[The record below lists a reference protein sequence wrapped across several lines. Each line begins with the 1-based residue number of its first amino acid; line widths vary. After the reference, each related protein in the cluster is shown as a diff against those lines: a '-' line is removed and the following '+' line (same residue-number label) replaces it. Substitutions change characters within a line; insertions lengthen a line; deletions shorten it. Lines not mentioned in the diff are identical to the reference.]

1 MRLAFDNRI
10 RGILAGPNCRTRS
23 VLRNYRMTPE
33 CHGPRP
39 LREWGGEEFGR
50 RDLRKDEKTKVWQ
63 DDVMLFRTLLL
74 YVLAVHVEKT
84 KDEEEKEEG
93 IKRDAKTEEQKT
105 GGEGW
110 KKIIL
115 ALEQPSA
122 PEYLPKTV
130 SFWWTD
136 QWRKMKEMYDLQ
148 EIKFNQ
154 GDWKGEEGGKGCI
167 KPTTIGGNVEIKV
180 PEERNPEAKG
190 RSQDRVQDSKSLSR
204 WVPGLMKEL
213 AKEVVKKCQERP
225 VQLRP
230 MSWEQHVK
238 HGHVPFRRD
247 CKICQQSGA
256 KSLHTGA

>member
-1 MRLAFDNRI
+1 
-10 RGILAGPNCRTRS
+10 
-23 VLRNYRMTPE
+23 MTPE

-154 GDWKGEEGGKGCI
+154 GDWKGEDGGKGCI
-167 KPTTIGGNVEIKV
+167 KPTTIDRRERRDPGSRR
-180 PEERNPEAKG
+180 EEP
-190 RSQDRVQDSKSLSR
+190 RSQRKIPRQGPRLKEPEPMGAGFDERAGKGSGQE
-204 WVPGLMKEL
+204 VPRKTRP
-213 AKEVVKKCQERP
+213 AKAHVMGTTCEAWTRP
-225 VQLRP
+225 VQKRLQDMP
-230 MSWEQHVK
+230 AVW
-238 HGHVPFRRD
+238 G
-247 CKICQQSGA
+247 
-256 KSLHTGA
+256 